1 MSKHIGIVMDPLE
14 SISPKKDST
23 LAMMQA
29 AQDRGW
35 KVSEIQLGGLSMQ
48 NSRLTIDYR
57 VVTVRHDPKDWFQV
71 LSHEKGFAQEFD
83 VILMRVDPPFNMDYV
98 YATYL
103 LEFAQRSGVYVANDP
118 GSIRDCNEK
127 LFALQFPECTP
138 PLIVSRNPDT
148 IKAFQL
154 EHEDIILKP
163 LDGMGGQS
171 IFRLKED
178 DTNRN
183 VIIETLT
190 EGGRQIIMAQR
201 YIPEIREGDT
211 RILMINGQP
220 VPYGLARIPSAG
232 ETRGNLA
239 AGGSGVGRE
248 LKARDRFIC
257 EKVGPVLVEKGLN
270 FVGLD
275 VIGEYLTEINVTCP
289 TCIRELNEQF
299 DLDIAGDYINFVAA
313 EIG

>member
-1 MSKHIGIVMDPLE
+1 M
-14 SISPKKDST
+14 
-23 LAMMQA
+23 
-29 AQDRGW
+29 
-35 KVSEIQLGGLSMQ
+35 
-48 NSRLTIDYR
+48 
-57 VVTVRHDPKDWFQV
+57 
-71 LSHEKGFAQEFD
+71 
-83 VILMRVDPPFNMDYV
+83 
-98 YATYL
+98 
-103 LEFAQRSGVYVANDP
+103 ANDP

-138 PLIVSRNPDT
+138 PLIVSRNPNT
-148 IKAFQL
+148 IKAFHL

-190 EGGRQIIMAQR
+190 EGGRKIIMAQR

-257 EKVGPVLVEKGLN
+257 EQVGPVLVEKGLN

-299 DLDIAGDYINFVAA
+299 DLDIAGDYIDFVAA

>member
-1 MSKHIGIVMDPLE
+1 MSKHIGVVMDPLE

-35 KVSEIQLGGLSMQ
+35 KVSEIQLSGLSMQ
-48 NSRLTIDYR
+48 NSRLAIDYR
-57 VVTVRHDPKDWFQV
+57 VVSVRHDPNDWFQV
-71 LSHEKGFAQEFD
+71 LSHETGFAQDFD
-83 VILMRVDPPFNMDYV
+83 VLLMRVDPPFNMDYV

-148 IKAFQL
+148 IRAFHN

-257 EKVGPVLVEKGLN
+257 EQVGPILVEKGLN

-275 VIGEYLTEINVTCP
+275 VIGEYLTEINVTSP
-289 TCIRELNEQF
+289 TGIQELSRF
-299 DLDIAGDYINFVAA
+299 DGIDVPAMLWDAI
-313 EIG
+313 ESKL

>member
-1 MSKHIGIVMDPLE
+1 MDPLE

-29 AQDRGW
+29 AKDRGW
-35 KVSEIQLGGLSMQ
+35 KVSEIQVAGISMQ
-48 NSRLTIDYR
+48 DSRLAINYR
-57 VVTVRHDPKDWFQV
+57 VVSVKHDPNDWFRV
-71 LSHEKGFAQEFD
+71 LSLEKGFAEDFD
-83 VILMRVDPPFNMDYV
+83 ILLMRVDPPFNMDYV

-127 LFALQFPECTP
+127 LFALQFPQCTP
-138 PLIVSRNPDT
+138 PLIVSRNLEE
-148 IKAFQL
+148 IKAFHSKHQ
-154 EHEDIILKP
+154 DIILKP

-171 IFRLKED
+171 IFRLRED

-190 EGGRQIIMAQR
+190 ENGHQIIMAQR
-201 YIPEIREGDT
+201 YIPEIRDGDT

-239 AGGSGVGRE
+239 AGGAGVGRE
-248 LKARDRFIC
+248 LKERDLFIC
-257 EKVGPVLVEKGLN
+257 NQVGPVLVQKGLN

-275 VIGEYLTEINVTCP
+275 VIGDYLTEINVTCP
-289 TCIRELNEQF
+289 TCIRELNDQYN
-299 DLDIAGDYINFVAA
+299 LDIAKNYIDFLAS
-313 EIG
+313 EID

>member
-1 MSKHIGIVMDPLE
+1 
-14 SISPKKDST
+14 
-23 LAMMQA
+23 
-29 AQDRGW
+29 
-35 KVSEIQLGGLSMQ
+35 
-48 NSRLTIDYR
+48 
-57 VVTVRHDPKDWFQV
+57 
-71 LSHEKGFAQEFD
+71 
-83 VILMRVDPPFNMDYV
+83 MRVDPPFNMDYV

-127 LFALQFPECTP
+127 LFALQFPQCTP
-138 PLIVSRNPDT
+138 PLIVSRNPEE
-148 IKAFQL
+148 IKAFHSKHQ
-154 EHEDIILKP
+154 DIILKP

-171 IFRLKED
+171 IFRLRED

-190 EGGRQIIMAQR
+190 ERGHQIIMAQR
-201 YIPEIREGDT
+201 YIPEIRDGDT

-239 AGGSGVGRE
+239 AGGAGVGRE
-248 LKARDRFIC
+248 LKERDLFIC
-257 EKVGPVLVEKGLN
+257 NQVGPVLVQKGLN

-275 VIGEYLTEINVTCP
+275 VIGDYLTEINVTCP
-289 TCIRELNEQF
+289 TCIRELNDQYN
-299 DLDIAGDYINFVAA
+299 LDIAKDYIDFLAS
-313 EIG
+313 EID